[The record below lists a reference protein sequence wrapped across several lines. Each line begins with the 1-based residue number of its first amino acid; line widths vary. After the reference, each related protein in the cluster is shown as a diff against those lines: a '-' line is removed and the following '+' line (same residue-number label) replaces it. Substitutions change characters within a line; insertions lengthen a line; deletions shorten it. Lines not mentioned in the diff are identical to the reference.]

1 MKRHERL
8 QDLSREHHAALRL
21 ALHARRAAASG
32 DHALIDA
39 ASAAVVT
46 AFHAELDPHFVVE
59 EQTLL
64 PLLTRSGEDVV
75 VARIEREHAEMRRLA
90 ARLQDPDADTLA
102 AFGELLNSHVRF
114 EEREMFPLLEACFL
128 R

>member
-21 ALHARRAAASG
+21 AVQARRAASSD
-32 DHALIDA
+32 DHALID
-39 ASAAVVT
+39 SAAAAVIA
-46 AFHAELDPHFVVE
+46 AFHTELNPHFVIE

-64 PLLTRSGEDVV
+64 PLLTQHGEGEV
-75 VARIEREHAEMRRLA
+75 VARIEREHAELRRLS
-90 ARLQDPDADTLA
+90 ARLQEPDAATLA
-102 AFGELLNSHVRF
+102 AFGELLNAHVRF
-114 EEREMFPLLEACFL
+114 EEREMFPLLEARFL

>member
-1 MKRHERL
+1 MKRHDRL

-21 ALHARRAAASG
+21 ALQARRAAASG
-32 DHALIDA
+32 DHALID
-39 ASAAVVT
+39 SAAAAVIV
-46 AFHAELDPHFVVE
+46 AFHTELDPHFVIE

-64 PLLTRSGEDVV
+64 PLLTQPGEGEVV
-75 VARIEREHAEMRRLA
+75 TRIEHEHAELRRLSA
-90 ARLQDPDADTLA
+90 LLQEPDAATLA
-102 AFGELLNSHVRF
+102 AFGELLNAHVRF

>member
-21 ALHARRAAASG
+21 ALQARRAATSG
-32 DHALIDA
+32 DHALIETA
-39 ASAAVVT
+39 AAAVT
-46 AFHAELDPHFVVE
+46 AAFPAELDPHFVIE

-64 PLLTRSGEDVV
+64 PLLTQPGEDEVV
-75 VARIEREHAEMRRLA
+75 TRIEREHAELRRLA
-90 ARLQDPDADTLA
+90 ARLREPDAATLA
-102 AFGELLNSHVRF
+102 AFGELLNAHVRF
-114 EEREMFPLLEACFL
+114 EEREMFPLLEAYFL

>member
-21 ALHARRAAASG
+21 ALHARRAASSG

-39 ASAAVVT
+39 AAAAVIA
-46 AFHAELDPHFVVE
+46 AFHTELNPHFVVE

-64 PLLTRSGEDVV
+64 PLLTQPGEGEV
-75 VARIEREHAEMRRLA
+75 VARIEREHAELRRLS
-90 ARLQDPDADTLA
+90 ARLQEPDAVTLA
-102 AFGELLNSHVRF
+102 AFGELLNAHVRF
-114 EEREMFPLLEACFL
+114 EERELFPLLEACFL